1 MNNIHKSMLAVLA
14 MSIAMAASAG
24 AQAAPHQEYVYMPA
38 AGVHEVKYF
47 HACYDTTD
55 HGPRTKVNVV
65 MKGLATGDVRIATRP
80 VEEGQPSTEMV
91 TFRLKNLD
99 ASLSV
104 QFRSNDGPHCQQGV
118 QSITFTNAVLRG
130 RGELNAL
137 R

>member
-1 MNNIHKSMLAVLA
+1 MRNFYKAVLVTL
-14 MSIAMAASAG
+14 AMATGVGVQAG
-24 AQAAPHQEYVYMPA
+24 TNQDYVYTPA

-47 HACYDTTD
+47 HACYESTD

-65 MKGLATGDVRIATRP
+65 MKGLSTSDVQVATRT
-80 VEEGQPSTEMV
+80 VEPGQPSTEMV

-118 QSITFTNAVLRG
+118 QSITFTDAVLRG

>member
-1 MNNIHKSMLAVLA
+1 MQKIHKSMLVALA
-14 MSIAMAASAG
+14 IATGASAG
-24 AQAAPHQEYVYMPA
+24 AQAAPAQEYIYTPA

-55 HGPRTKVNVV
+55 LGPRTKVNVV
-65 MKGLATGDVRIATRP
+65 MKGLATSDVHVATRA
-80 VEEGQPSTEMV
+80 VEEGKPSTEMV

-118 QSITFTNAVLRG
+118 QSITFTDSVLRG

>member
-1 MNNIHKSMLAVLA
+1 MQKFSKAVLA
-14 MSIAMAASAG
+14 ALVMAMGASAG
-24 AQAAPHQEYVYMPA
+24 AQAAATQEYVYTPA

-55 HGPRTKVNVV
+55 PGPRTKVNVV
-65 MKGLATGDVRIATRP
+65 MKGLATGDVRIAART
-80 VEEGQPSTEMV
+80 VEAGQPSTEMI

-118 QSITFTNAVLRG
+118 QSITFTDAVLRG

>member
-1 MNNIHKSMLAVLA
+1 MQKFYKSMLVALA
-14 MSIAMAASAG
+14 MATGASTG
-24 AQAAPHQEYVYMPA
+24 AQAAATQEYVYTPA

-55 HGPRTKVNVV
+55 PGPRTRVSVV
-65 MKGLATGDVRIATRP
+65 MKGLATTDVRIATRA
-80 VEEGQPSTEMV
+80 VEADKPSTEMV
-91 TFRLKNLD
+91 TFQLKNLD

-118 QSITFTNAVLRG
+118 QSITFTDAVLRG